1 MFKARDEG
9 LARQG
14 LIIGWGRGNEEAG
27 KKKGDD
33 MSPGSLC

>member
-14 LIIGWGRGNEEAG
+14 LIIGWGRRNEEVG
-27 KKKGDD
+27 NKKGDD
-33 MSPGSLC
+33 VSPSGLC